1 MENLDLY
8 KVVYN
13 PQQSDGV
20 YAISLV
26 EDPAMEEFFV
36 ALSKEQEEIKLSVE
50 EEKRLITGPVLIPNK
65 KILRFNKQTNEEFN
79 LVFGEKEIRLFS
91 QDFIK
96 NGYQHNSTIGHDEN
110 AAIQDLTFV
119 ETWIVED
126 TNNDK
131 ANALGFKNLPTGTW
145 MASAYVENNDTWN
158 LIKSKKVKGFSIDS
172 ILSTQKIE
180 MNITKK
186 NKEKMNLLKELSR
199 IVGKLTADVDLGSV
213 EIPEGTLFAETYSV
227 GEILTLDTND
237 GNGPMPLANIEIVVE
252 GKTVKTDETGTIISA
267 EPVAEAPV
275 EAETEA
281 PVEETLEATEEATEE
296 ALEATEEELT
306 VEQDIASDAVEAIM
320 EDIIESVEEGM
331 PAESIDY
338 KALVENITKQLQD
351 VLNQNVAL
359 QAQVEELGKQ
369 PSSVKLGANEAK
381 SKTQETTMERL
392 SRIVAENKN
401 KK

>member
-65 KILRFNKQTNEEFN
+65 KILRFNKQTNQEFN

-131 ANALGFKNLPTGTW
+131 ANALGFKNLPVGTW

-199 IVGKLTADVDLGSV
+199 IVGKLTADVELGSV

-227 GEILTLDTND
+227 GEILTLDKND
-237 GNGPMPLANIEIVVE
+237 GNGPMPLANAEIVVE

-267 EPVAEAPV
+267 DPVAEAPV
-275 EAETEA
+275 AAEAEEA
-281 PVEETLEATEEATEE
+281 TTEETLEATEAE
-296 ALEATEEELT
+296 LETAPAMPAEPVSEEEVAT
-306 VEQDIASDAVEAIM
+306 DAVETI
-320 EDIIESVEEGM
+320 VEEIVNA
-331 PAESIDY
+331 PNEIDY
-338 KALVENITKQLQD
+338 KAIIENITKQLED

-381 SKTQETTMERL
+381 SNKQETTMERL

>member
-65 KILRFNKQTNEEFN
+65 KILRFNKQTNEQFN

-91 QDFIK
+91 QDFMK
-96 NGYQHNSTIGHDEN
+96 NDYQHNSTVGHDEN

-119 ETWIVED
+119 ETWIIED
-126 TNNDK
+126 GKNDK
-131 ANALGFKNLPTGTW
+131 ANALGFKNLPAGTW

-199 IVGKLTADVDLGSV
+199 IVGKLTADVELGSI

-227 GEILTLDTND
+227 GEVLTLDKND
-237 GNGPMPLANIEIVVE
+237 GNGPMPLANAEIVVE
-252 GKTVKTDETGTIISA
+252 GKTVRTDETGTIISA
-267 EPVAEAPV
+267 EPVAEEPV

-281 PVEETLEATEEATEE
+281 PAEETLATETT
-296 ALEATEEELT
+296 EATEEELT

-381 SKTQETTMERL
+381 SNKQETTMERL

>member
-36 ALSKEQEEIKLSVE
+36 ALSKEQEEVKLAVE
-50 EEKRLITGPVLIPNK
+50 GEKRLITGPVLIPNK

-79 LVFGEKEIRLFS
+79 LVFGENEIRMFS
-91 QDFIK
+91 QDFMK
-96 NGYQHNSTIGHDEN
+96 NDYQHNSTVGHDEN

-119 ETWIVED
+119 ESWIIED
-126 TNNDK
+126 GKNDK
-131 ANALGFKNLPTGTW
+131 ANALGFKDLPAGTW
-145 MASAYVENNDTWN
+145 MASAYVENNDTWD

-172 ILSTQKIE
+172 ILSTRKIE

-186 NKEKMNLLKELSR
+186 NKEQMNLLKELSR
-199 IVGKLTADVDLGSV
+199 IVGKLTADVNLGSV
-213 EIPEGTLFAETYSV
+213 EIPEGTLFSETYSV
-227 GEILTLDTND
+227 GETLTLDKND
-237 GNGPMPLANIEIVVE
+237 GNGPMSYANAEIVVE
-252 GKTVKTDETGTIISA
+252 GKVVKTDDMGVIISA

-275 EAETEA
+275 EAE
-281 PVEETLEATEEATEE
+281 ATEEILAEE
-296 ALEATEEELT
+296 TVAETPVNASAIEEE
-306 VEQDIASDAVEAIM
+306 IASEAVESIM
-320 EDIIESVEEGM
+320 ENIIESVEEGM

-338 KALVENITKQLQD
+338 NALIENITKQLQD

-359 QAQVEELGKQ
+359 QAQVEELSKQ
-369 PSSVKLGANEAK
+369 PAAVKLGANETK
-381 SKTQETTMERL
+381 TNSKETTMERL

>member
-96 NGYQHNSTIGHDEN
+96 NGYQHNSTVGHDEN

-119 ETWIVED
+119 ETWIIED
-126 TNNDK
+126 GKNDK

-275 EAETEA
+275 EETEA

-296 ALEATEEELT
+296 TEL
-306 VEQDIASDAVEAIM
+306 M
-320 EDIIESVEEGM
+320 SVEEEIATDIM
-331 PAESIDY
+331 ESISEDVVEMVEGISDYVPEEIDY
-338 KALVENITKQLQD
+338 KVLVENITKQLED

-369 PSSVKLGANEAK
+369 PSSVKLGANGAK

>member
-96 NGYQHNSTIGHDEN
+96 NGYQHNSTVGHDEN

-119 ETWIVED
+119 ETWIIED
-126 TNNDK
+126 GKNDK

-199 IVGKLTADVDLGSV
+199 IVGKLTADVNIGSV
-213 EIPEGTLFAETYSV
+213 EIPEGTLFSETYSV
-227 GEILTLDTND
+227 GEILTLDKND

-275 EAETEA
+275 AAETEA
-281 PVEETLEATEEATEE
+281 PVEETLEATEE
-296 ALEATEEELT
+296 LATEEELAT
-306 VEQDIASDAVEAIM
+306 APA
-320 EDIIESVEEGM
+320 M
-331 PAESIDY
+331 PAEPVSEEEVATEAVETIIEEIVGAPNEIDY